1 MLNNTI
7 NTFELNKL
15 LFLYAQGKDAT
26 LDFLQFPYKI
36 VDNYVIVDNSEIGN
50 LQYKLS
56 TFEIEKSVQDSKIWI
71 LFTKKILK
79 IHPIIFIH
87 LFFQHGQVLD
97 IK

>member
-1 MLNNTI
+1 MEEAKKASIIKLSEAAELVLNNTI

-71 LFTKKILK
+71 LFTK
-79 IHPIIFIH
+79 F
-87 LFFQHGQVLD
+87 
-97 IK
+97 